1 MKSIAGAMKAQV
13 APVMELKEVSLLGPM
28 LALYAVP
35 SWQGQMNLQV
45 LQ

>member
-28 LALYAVP
+28 LALHAVP